1 MKSAMKHE
9 EMPVPATQTVE
20 IYGQS
25 DQLAYTRTISMREV
39 TFVCIVCLQETT
51 QMRYPGRLPLYCSG
65 MCREKKA
72 EEQNK
77 ERVRKQREK
86 RQKQRAAARKPAG

>member
-1 MKSAMKHE
+1 MNE
-9 EMPVPATQTVE
+9 EKPVPATQTVE

-39 TFVCIVCLQETT
+39 TFVCMVCKRETT
-51 QMRYPGRLPLYCSG
+51 QLRYPGRLPLYCSDV
-65 MCREKKA
+65 CQAVQAEKRN
-72 EEQNK
+72 E

-86 RQKQRAAARKPAG
+86 RQKERAARRQTG